1 MRPPIRVEAM
11 PVEAAVT
18 KGIDRDVKSDFRQV
32 IRKDFPVPAFPLI
45 KKVKVKLPLSASST
59 F

>member
-1 MRPPIRVEAM
+1 M

-18 KGIDRDVKSDFRQV
+18 KGIDCDVKRDFRHV